1 MAAVVEVEVAT
12 KEWMVLPDTLAGL
25 VVEVMAI
32 PTTALL
38 EPEDVIELALLR
50 FRTIL
55 LVTVGVP
62 TDTTIPLVWA
72 VAVAVE
78 LLFRLATV
86 FPETV
91 TVDPEVTAIPVT
103 EPVPVLAVVNSML
116 PLVVVLPMRLF

>member
-25 VVEVMAI
+25 AVEVMAM

-38 EPEDVIELALLR
+38 DPEPVVEPELLKL
-50 FRTIL
+50 RTTL
-55 LVTVGVP
+55 LVTTGTP
-62 TDTTIPLVWA
+62 TDTTMPLVWA

-103 EPVPVLAVVNSML
+103 EPVPVLAVVSSML